1 MNKKKKNLLLLL
13 LVFVCLAGGGAYYAY
28 KEFNRKAADLSNA
41 TAAYQ
46 VTATEL
52 INAFTANE
60 TESNSKYL
68 SQTIEISGTL
78 KKTDQDEKGN
88 NILVLGDS
96 ASMSSVRCSLDSLHS
111 LREPLKPGSQIK
123 IKGICTG
130 FMADDLGIG
139 SDVILT
145 RCVSVKP

>member
-1 MNKKKKNLLLLL
+1 MTKKKKNLLLLAL
-13 LVFVCLAGGGAYYAY
+13 AFLSLAGGAAVYTYS
-28 KEFNRKAADLSNA
+28 EFNRKAPDLSNA
-41 TAAYQ
+41 RAAHI

-60 TESNSKYL
+60 TESNAKYL
-68 SQTIEISGTL
+68 SQIIEISGTL

-88 NILVLGDS
+88 RILVLGDA
-96 ASMSSVRCSLDSLHS
+96 ASMSSVRCSIDSLHNS
-111 LREPLKPGSQIK
+111 GETLAPGSQIK

-130 FMADDLGIG
+130 YIADDLGIG

-145 RCVSVKP
+145 RCVPVKQ